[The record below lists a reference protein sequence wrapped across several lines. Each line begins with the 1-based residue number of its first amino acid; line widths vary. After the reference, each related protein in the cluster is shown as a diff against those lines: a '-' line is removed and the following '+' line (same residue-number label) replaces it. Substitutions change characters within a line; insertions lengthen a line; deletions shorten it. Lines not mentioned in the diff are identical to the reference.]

1 MAKLDPKATPTLLSS
16 ESLTANSPDKTLYL
30 NIDLSIQIAKGQA
43 AATAL
48 TAAFSPDP
56 TQLGSTVDVLLW
68 FHGHKGQLNKT
79 TNLKGYS
86 AQQYLSV
93 NEFKFREFILS
104 TSKRKFLFVMPTLG
118 DTSGAGVLGEQA
130 QAEAFLQQVVNG
142 VKANM
147 NKNVTGIGN
156 IVLAAHSG
164 GGAIMSKMIGY
175 GGMFSKVRE
184 IWCIDS
190 TYQSGSAF
198 TTWAKQP
205 GHTLDRLWVFS
216 TGSWDVPDQLKFPKQ
231 PAGPDNPVII
241 PHHRAGTGDNARVIL
256 NYAKKSKS
264 KNIEVLIKP
273 MPPESNRINF
283 NYGVA
288 GGHNESVGF
297 YFPQLVKS
305 SRTLS

>member
-16 ESLTANSPDKTLYL
+16 ESLQPTSSDKTLYL
-30 NIDLSIQIAKGQA
+30 DIDLSIQVAKGQA
-43 AATAL
+43 AAAAL
-48 TAAFSPDP
+48 TAVFSPEP
-56 TQLGSTVDVLLW
+56 TQLGAQVDVLLW

-93 NEFKFREFILS
+93 DAFKFREFILG

-118 DTSGAGVLGEQA
+118 DKSGAGVLGEQA

-142 VKANM
+142 VQANM
-147 NKNVTGIGN
+147 NSKVTGIGN
-156 IVLAAHSG
+156 IILAAHSG

-175 GGMFSKVRE
+175 GGIFSKVRE
-184 IWCIDS
+184 VWCIDS

-198 TTWAKQP
+198 VTWAKRP
-205 GHTLDRLWVFS
+205 GHEHSRLWVFS
-216 TGSWDVPDQLKFPKQ
+216 TGSWDVPEQLKYTNKP
-231 PAGPDNPVII
+231 PGPDNPLI
-241 PHHRAGTGDNARVIL
+241 PAHRSGTGDNARVIL

-264 KNIEVLIKP
+264 TSIEVLIKP

-288 GGHNESVGF
+288 GGHNESVKF
-297 YFPQLVKS
+297 YFPQLVNT
-305 SRTLS
+305 SRNLS